1 MTLSLPPRCAYG
13 SAETVRLRC
22 LGAARRGETRRG
34 EAFDRTRLLDARS
47 RIVEIPGPHARTEVS
62 DAPPP
67 STPSGAPR
75 TPSVKSPWTLFA
87 SLIPHV
93 PEAARVLRTA
103 AMIAPLAF
111 GASNVAAFDYSHGEW
126 VGGGPSGGTRIAR
139 PVAQPAE
146 AIASQGRGQNIVM
159 GREAFDRTR
168 RGKEDTRTP
177 GARVQGQGTEPHP
190 LTTEVPQVPPVGNS
204 WTAQAGIPLVVSG
217 SYRSPRYSVIDAIL
231 GARLSSLAYE
241 PFLTAEE
248 KAAFLTKLAQDPIL
262 APHGFRVVYWID
274 DRQQHEACANEE
286 AKRTIPE
293 FARHCRELPS
303 TFLPVR
309 DSQAVLL
316 VDRQGHITAVARGTE
331 SWTDILTDVL
341 FLFRWDWGSGGVHPG
356 YMRAYQTIRPYWPV
370 VADFMARRRVAPETL
385 EEAVAVEFSPN
396 IAAPLR
402 SEAVRPRAARGNIM
416 AEWNRLTEPQKA
428 LLYLLSR
435 LAKMDDDAVAKRYG
449 LNAVNVS
456 RAVADS
462 EVRRQRDP
470 AFARITDTIER
481 ALLGFRFTGHS
492 LGAVLSTIASRDTV
506 EHGFPVTSSHFFG
519 SPRVFDTRAARD
531 FDAAPNFSTT
541 LGEVTFRHVAGFD
554 IVAHLFPYGFGYK
567 HVATGQERQYLKS
580 DLGTY
585 DVHIG
590 LNREQKRKWFFDAL
604 RREALGTLFE
614 ILGDALDQH
623 RVLESYEHVLGEVA
637 KQNLALVNAVLVADL
652 EMTVRRQ
659 IQAEHPE
666 IRNGVLT
673 LTDGTL
679 VTEGELRTF
688 AAELD
693 RLTKARDIVR

>member
-1 MTLSLPPRCAYG
+1 M
-13 SAETVRLRC
+13 
-22 LGAARRGETRRG
+22 
-34 EAFDRTRLLDARS
+34 
-47 RIVEIPGPHARTEVS
+47 
-62 DAPPP
+62 
-67 STPSGAPR
+67 
-75 TPSVKSPWTLFA
+75 
-87 SLIPHV
+87 
-93 PEAARVLRTA
+93 A

-111 GASNVAAFDYSHGEW
+111 GASNVAAFDYSHGER
-126 VGGGPSGGTRIAR
+126 VGGGLSGGTWM
-139 PVAQPAE
+139 AQPVSQPASQPTSQPALQPASQPVEAKAPAPQARDQKTDALRE
-146 AIASQGRGQNIVM
+146 AIDRTDRSNRT
-159 GREAFDRTR
+159 DRTR
-168 RGKEDTRTP
+168 WRTEEDTRTP
-177 GARVQGQGTEPHP
+177 GARVQGDETDPQP
-190 LTTEVPQVPPVGNS
+190 LMTEVPQVPPVGNS

-231 GARLSSLAYE
+231 GARLSNLAYE

-248 KAAFLTKLAQDPIL
+248 KAAFITKLAKDPIL
-262 APHGFRVVYWID
+262 APHGFKVVYWID

-293 FARHCRELPS
+293 FARHCRDLPS
-303 TFLPVR
+303 TLLPVR

-316 VDRQGHITAVARGTE
+316 VDKHGHITAVARGTE
-331 SWTDILTDVL
+331 SWTDIFTDLL

-370 VADFMARRRVAPETL
+370 VEDFMARRRVAPETL
-385 EEAVAVEFSPN
+385 EDAVAVEFSPN

-470 AFARITDTIER
+470 AFARTIDTIEL
-481 ALLGFRFTGHS
+481 ALFGFRFTGHS
-492 LGAVLSTIASRDTV
+492 LGAVLGTIASRDTV
-506 EHGFPVTSSHFFG
+506 EHGFPVRSSHFFG

-531 FDAAPNFSTT
+531 FDETPNFSTT

-567 HVATGQERQYLKS
+567 HVATSQERQYLKS

-585 DVHIG
+585 DVYIG
-590 LNREQKRKWFFDAL
+590 LNREQKKKWFFDAL
-604 RREALGTLFE
+604 RREALGTVFE
-614 ILGDALDQH
+614 IIGQALDQH
-623 RVLESYEHVLGEVA
+623 SVLESYEHVLGEVA
-637 KQNLALVNAVLVADL
+637 KQHLAVVNAALVADL
-652 EMTVRRQ
+652 EMTVRSQ
-659 IQAEHPE
+659 IQAEHAGT
-666 IRNGVLT
+666 RNGVLGQPTPVLT
-673 LTDGTL
+673 LSDGTL
-679 VTEGELRTF
+679 ITEGELEAF
-688 AAELD
+688 AIELD
-693 RLTKARDIVR
+693 RLTKARDHDIVP